1 VAMMQQLVESQADGW
16 RHATEE
22 LSRFYDRIEGRDSP
36 RDPLPATFADMI
48 AARPPIPVVELMT
61 GYLETALTLGRR
73 TGELH
78 LALASD
84 ARDPA
89 FAPEPFTKDDLLAV
103 AADATAQIQHAMEA
117 LQERVDRSTRGAKK
131 AARVAVSDEIAAEAK
146 ELLRA
151 RGPLLDSL
159 RRVPT
164 LEFTASKTRI
174 HGDYHLGQVL
184 WSEGDFY
191 ILDFEGE
198 PARPLAMRR
207 QKQSPMK
214 DVAGMLRS
222 FSYAAYAGLFAHTV
236 SRPSEYARLEAW
248 ARLWQTWA
256 GASFLRGYFESAGQA
271 LFVPT
276 EPSQRDALLRLFVID
291 KALYELNYELNNRP
305 DWVRIPLRGL
315 LELIQSE

>member
-1 VAMMQQLVESQADGW
+1 MSE
-16 RHATEE
+16 
-22 LSRFYDRIEGRDSP
+22 
-36 RDPLPATFADMI
+36 
-48 AARPPIPVVELMT
+48 
-61 GYLETALTLGRR
+61 
-73 TGELH
+73 
-78 LALASD
+78 
-84 ARDPA
+84 
-89 FAPEPFTKDDLLAV
+89 
-103 AADATAQIQHAMEA
+103 
-117 LQERVDRSTRGAKK
+117 
-131 AARVAVSDEIAAEAK
+131 EIAAEAK
-146 ELLRA
+146 VLLRA
-151 RGPLLDSL
+151 RGPLLDAI
-159 RRVPT
+159 RRAPT
-164 LEFTASKTRI
+164 LEFTASKIRI

-198 PARPLAMRR
+198 PARPLASRR

-222 FSYAAYAGLFAHTV
+222 FSYAAYAGLFAHTA

-256 GASFLRGYFESAGQA
+256 GASFLRGYFDTAAQA

-276 EPSQRDALLRLFVID
+276 EPTQRDALLRLFVID
-291 KALYELNYELNNRP
+291 KALYELTYELNNRP